1 VPVAAVNGINLHYD
15 EYGSGQLVV
24 MITGSGAAGRLWKAC
39 QVPAL
44 TAAGYR
50 VITVDNRGVPPTDR
64 CPEGFTLKDM
74 VEDVAGLLVTLGA
87 TPPRIVGFSLGGI
100 MVQELMLAHPD
111 LVTQAVLMATR
122 GRTDAFRYAMSRV
135 SPMIRSARHSSAAK

>member
-74 VEDVAGLLVTLGA
+74 VEDVAGLLVTLSA